1 MRYVTKKTLLYV
13 LMAPLFWA
21 GYHAIAA
28 ATVARSGAMSFL
40 TPIDEAIPLI
50 PEFVFPYM
58 SLYVFFWL
66 PVIVSRNITLRDFAT
81 IIAATAGMFTVAF
94 AVYAIVPSSYPRPT
108 ISPDAS
114 FVYYVLTEALYR
126 FDLPNNT
133 LPSTHAAVVTI
144 LLAATRRKFGR
155 RTYAIYALWGVSILV
170 STVTVKQHYIVDLVS
185 GVILGAVAYYLARRI
200 IGNAGVT

>member
-1 MRYVTKKTLLYV
+1 MRHITKKALLYV
-13 LMAPLFWA
+13 VMACSFWT
-21 GYHAIAA
+21 GYHFIAA
-28 ATVARSGAMSFL
+28 ATVERGGATSFL

-66 PVIVSRNITLRDFAT
+66 PVIVGRNITLRDFTT
-81 IIAATAGMFTVAF
+81 IIVATAGMFAMAF
-94 AVYAIVPSSYPRPT
+94 TVYAIVPSSYPRPM

-114 FVYYVLTEALYR
+114 FVYYVLAEALYR

-170 STVTVKQHYIVDLVS
+170 STVTVKQHYIADLIS
-185 GVILGAVAYYLARRI
+185 GIILGAVAYSIARRI
-200 IGNAGVT
+200 IGSASTR